1 MKIAY
6 LEDDD
11 VLAEHISGTLTSR
24 GHECELFRDG
34 SQLIRR
40 LKREHFDLLLLD
52 WSVPGVT
59 GHQVT
64 IWARA
69 NMTERVPILF
79 MTSRSLE
86 ADIVTALTAGA
97 DDYMIKPIRAGELLA
112 RIDALSRR
120 AYPGSPVPNNTIEV
134 ARYRI
139 DPVGRTCFLDDTPIE
154 LTGREFDLV
163 LLLFQHVGRVLSR
176 EHIGGTLWGQPQ
188 NTISRTLDTTCRA
201 CAPSCNCGLTTA
213 SGLRPSM
220 GTVIGSRS
228 YPMRRPTRSRQTFPL
243 RKRPRAR
250 QLDTRVVCTAAG
262 LCPHSGHIRHAIG
275 FL

>member
-11 VLAEHISGTLTSR
+11 VLVEHIGEILRSA

-40 LKREHFDLLLLD
+40 LKRDRFDLILLD
-52 WSVPGVT
+52 WCLPGVT

-69 NMTERVPILF
+69 NLSERVPILF

-86 ADIVTALTAGA
+86 ADVVTALAAGA
-97 DDYMIKPIRAGELLA
+97 DDYMIKPIRSGELLA

-120 AYPGSPVPNNTIEV
+120 AYPASAAGHGAQSVIAV
-134 ARYRI
+134 GRYRI
-139 DPVGRTCFLDDTPIE
+139 DPVSRACFLGETAIE

-176 EHIGGTLWGQPQ
+176 EHIGGTLWGQPHSA
-188 NTISRTLDTTCRA
+188 ISRTLDTHMSRVRSKLQLKPDNGVRL
-201 CAPSCNCGLTTA
+201 APVYGHGYRLEIVPDAPTDPRTHA
-213 SGLRPSM
+213 SSLE
-220 GTVIGSRS
+220 
-228 YPMRRPTRSRQTFPL
+228 
-243 RKRPRAR
+243 
-250 QLDTRVVCTAAG
+250 AG
-262 LCPHSGHIRHAIG
+262 LA
-275 FL
+275 

>member
-6 LEDDD
+6 LEDDEI
-11 VLAEHISGTLTSR
+11 LAESIGEILTSN

-52 WSVPGVT
+52 WSMPGVT

-69 NMTERVPILF
+69 NLTERVPILF

-86 ADIVTALTAGA
+86 ADIVTALSSGA
-97 DDYMIKPIRAGELLA
+97 DDYMIKPIRNAELLA
-112 RIDALSRR
+112 RIDALGRR
-120 AYPGSPVPNNTIEV
+120 AYPREASAQAVIEV
-134 ARYRI
+134 GHYRI
-139 DPVGRTCFLDDTPIE
+139 DPVGRTCFLDDVPIE

-176 EHIGGTLWGQPQ
+176 EYIGGTLWGQPQ
-188 NTISRTLDTTCRA
+188 NAISRTLDTHMSRVR
-201 CAPSCNCGLTTA
+201 SKLQ
-213 SGLRPSM
+213 LRPDHGVKLMPVYGHGYRLEVVSEIA
-220 GTVIGSRS
+220 VD
-228 YPMRRPTRSRQTFPL
+228 FHHDHE
-243 RKRPRAR
+243 PRI
-250 QLDTRVVCTAAG
+250 
-262 LCPHSGHIRHAIG
+262 SHA
-275 FL
+275 

>member
-11 VLAEHISGTLTSR
+11 ILAEHMESILTSN
-24 GHECELFRDG
+24 GHECDVFRDG

-40 LKREHFDLLLLD
+40 LKRERYDLLLLD

-69 NMTERVPILF
+69 NLTERIPILF

-86 ADIVTALTAGA
+86 ADIVTALSSGA
-97 DDYMIKPIRAGELLA
+97 DDYMVKPIGNSELLA
-112 RIDALSRR
+112 RIDALGRR
-120 AYPGSPVPNNTIEV
+120 AYPGAAAAQTVIEV
-134 ARYRI
+134 GRYRI
-139 DPVGRTCFLDDTPIE
+139 DAVGRTCFLRDAPIE

-176 EHIGGTLWGQPQ
+176 EYIGGTLWGQPQ
-188 NTISRTLDTTCRA
+188 NAISRTLDTHMSRVR
-201 CAPSCNCGLTTA
+201 SKLQ
-213 SGLRPSM
+213 LRPEHGVRLMPVYGHGYRLEMVSDAAQEAEP
-220 GTVIGSRS
+220 GG
-228 YPMRRPTRSRQTFPL
+228 Q
-243 RKRPRAR
+243 PRA
-250 QLDTRVVCTAAG
+250 
-262 LCPHSGHIRHAIG
+262 SHA
-275 FL
+275 

>member
-11 VLAEHISGTLTSR
+11 VLAEHIGETLHSN

-52 WSVPGVT
+52 WSLPGVS

-69 NMTERVPILF
+69 NLPERVPILF

-86 ADIVTALTAGA
+86 SDIVTALSAGA
-97 DDYMIKPIRAGELLA
+97 DDYMIKPIRNGELLA

-120 AYPGSPVPNNTIEV
+120 AYPDATAAETTIEV
-134 ARYRI
+134 GRYRI
-139 DPVGRTCFLDDTPIE
+139 DPIRRACFLQETPIE

-176 EHIGGTLWGQPQ
+176 EHIGGTLWGQSQ
-188 NTISRTLDTTCRA
+188 NAISRTLDTHMSRVR
-201 CAPSCNCGLTTA
+201 SKLQ
-213 SGLRPSM
+213 LRPDN
-220 GTVIGSRS
+220 GVRLTPVYGHGYRLEVIPDLPGE
-228 YPMRRPTRSRQTFPL
+228 PPQH
-243 RKRPRAR
+243 
-250 QLDTRVVCTAAG
+250 AA
-262 LCPHSGHIRHAIG
+262 LHA
-275 FL
+275 

>member
-1 MKIAY
+1 MKIGY

-11 VLAEHISGTLTSR
+11 VLAEHIGETLRSA

-40 LKREHFDLLLLD
+40 LKRDRFDLILLD
-52 WSVPGVT
+52 WSLPGVT

-69 NMTERVPILF
+69 NLSERVPILF

-86 ADIVTALTAGA
+86 TDVVTALQAGA
-97 DDYMIKPIRAGELLA
+97 DDYMIKPIRSGELLA

-120 AYPGSPVPNNTIEV
+120 AYPGSAAGTEAQPVIEV
-134 ARYRI
+134 GRYRI
-139 DPVGRTCFLDDTPIE
+139 DPVGRTCLLGETAVE

-188 NTISRTLDTTCRA
+188 SAISRTLDTHMSRVRSKLQLKPDNGVRLAPVYGHGYRLEVVPDAPNDSRA
-201 CAPSCNCGLTTA
+201 HA
-213 SGLRPSM
+213 S
-220 GTVIGSRS
+220 
-228 YPMRRPTRSRQTFPL
+228 PL
-243 RKRPRAR
+243 HAR
-250 QLDTRVVCTAAG
+250 LA
-262 LCPHSGHIRHAIG
+262 
-275 FL
+275 

>member
-11 VLAEHISGTLTSR
+11 VLAEHISGTLTSK
-24 GHECELFRDG
+24 GHECEVFRDG

-86 ADIVTALTAGA
+86 ADIVTALSAGA

-112 RIDALSRR
+112 RIDALGRR
-120 AYPGSPVPNNTIEV
+120 AYPSTTASSNNTIEV

-139 DPVGRTCFLDDTPIE
+139 DPVGRICFLDDTPIE

-188 NTISRTLDTTCRA
+188 STISRTLDTHMSRVR
-201 CAPSCNCGLTTA
+201 SKLQ
-213 SGLRPSM
+213 LRPDNGVRLTPVYGHGYRLEVVSDLPVDSSPAR
-220 GTVIGSRS
+220 TSR
-228 YPMRRPTRSRQTFPL
+228 
-243 RKRPRAR
+243 
-250 QLDTRVVCTAAG
+250 
-262 LCPHSGHIRHAIG
+262 AIDS
-275 FL
+275 

>member
-11 VLAEHISGTLTSR
+11 VLADHIGEVLRSA

-40 LKREHFDLLLLD
+40 LKRDRFDLVLLD

-69 NMTERVPILF
+69 NLSERVPILF

-86 ADIVTALTAGA
+86 ADVVTALSAGA
-97 DDYMIKPIRAGELLA
+97 DDYMIKPIRTSELLA

-120 AYPGSPVPNNTIEV
+120 AYPDSGAGAQTTIELGC
-134 ARYRI
+134 YRI
-139 DPVGRTCFLDDTPIE
+139 DPVSRTCFLHDTPIE

-163 LLLFQHVGRVLSR
+163 LLLFQHAGRVLSR

-188 NTISRTLDTTCRA
+188 SAISRTLDTHMSRVRTK
-201 CAPSCNCGLTTA
+201 LQ
-213 SGLRPSM
+213 LRPDN
-220 GTVIGSRS
+220 GVRLAPVYGHGYRLELVTDPARERS
-228 YPMRRPTRSRQTFPL
+228 EPSEL
-243 RKRPRAR
+243 H
-250 QLDTRVVCTAAG
+250 AG
-262 LCPHSGHIRHAIG
+262 LG
-275 FL
+275 

>member
-11 VLAEHISGTLTSR
+11 ILAEHISAALTSK
-24 GHECELFRDG
+24 GHECEVFRDG
-34 SQLIRR
+34 SQLVRR

-69 NMTERVPILF
+69 NLTERVPILF

-86 ADIVTALTAGA
+86 ADVVTALSAGA
-97 DDYMIKPIRAGELLA
+97 DDYMIKPIRNGELLA

-120 AYPGSPVPNNTIEV
+120 AYPGAAASQTTIEV
-134 ARYRI
+134 GHYRV
-139 DPVGRTCFLDDTPIE
+139 DPIGRTCFLHDTPIE

-188 NTISRTLDTTCRA
+188 NAISRTLDTHMSRVR
-201 CAPSCNCGLTTA
+201 SKLQ
-213 SGLRPSM
+213 LRPDNGVRLTPVYGHGYRLEVVSDLQ
-220 GTVIGSRS
+220 GDAQAIGAS
-228 YPMRRPTRSRQTFPL
+228 
-243 RKRPRAR
+243 
-250 QLDTRVVCTAAG
+250 DTRPA
-262 LCPHSGHIRHAIG
+262 
-275 FL
+275 

>member
-11 VLAEHISGTLTSR
+11 VLAEHIGEILRSA
-24 GHECELFRDG
+24 GHECDLFRDG

-40 LKREHFDLLLLD
+40 LKRDRFDLILLD
-52 WSVPGVT
+52 WCLPGVT

-69 NMTERVPILF
+69 NLSERVPILF

-86 ADIVTALTAGA
+86 ADVVTALAAGA
-97 DDYMIKPIRAGELLA
+97 DDYMIKPIRNGELLA

-120 AYPGSPVPNNTIEV
+120 AYPDSGAGPQSLIEV
-134 ARYRI
+134 GCYRI
-139 DPVGRTCFLDDTPIE
+139 DPVSRTCFLRDTPIE

-163 LLLFQHVGRVLSR
+163 LLLFQHAGRVLSR

-188 NTISRTLDTTCRA
+188 SAISRTLDTHMSRVRSKLQLKPDNGVRL
-201 CAPSCNCGLTTA
+201 APVYGHGYRLEVVPDMPGDPNTPPSLHTGLA
-213 SGLRPSM
+213 
-220 GTVIGSRS
+220 
-228 YPMRRPTRSRQTFPL
+228 
-243 RKRPRAR
+243 
-250 QLDTRVVCTAAG
+250 
-262 LCPHSGHIRHAIG
+262 
-275 FL
+275 